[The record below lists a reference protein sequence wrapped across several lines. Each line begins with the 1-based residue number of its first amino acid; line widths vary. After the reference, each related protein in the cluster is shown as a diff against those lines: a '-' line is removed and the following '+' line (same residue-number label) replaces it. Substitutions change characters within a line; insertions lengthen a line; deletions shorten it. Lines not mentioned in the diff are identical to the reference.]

1 MLLGLIAIRLPPP
14 LTQVVSVVAWAAV
27 TVTLPSTTT
36 SYAASVDAESAPTS
50 MVANS
55 LSPSVRRI
63 SARYL
68 EYGFPL
74 EVTSAI
80 GPPGPWS
87 GGGGGGA
94 AVVND
99 QVTGAMV
106 LFAESRA
113 PLTVAV

>member
-1 MLLGLIAIRLPPP
+1 M
-14 LTQVVSVVAWAAV
+14 
-27 TVTLPSTTT
+27 TT
-36 SYAASVDAESAPTS
+36 
-50 MVANS
+50 
-55 LSPSVRRI
+55 
-63 SARYL
+63 
-68 EYGFPL
+68 
-74 EVTSAI
+74 AI

-99 QVTGAMV
+99 QVTGVMV